1 MLNKGLHGSDQS
13 KTSCRDPWRKSAAN
27 PIVRSVM
34 MLARSPQDLAVS
46 LTPALHQAAREAGT
60 LALGFFRPGAKT
72 SARLWTKE
80 RGSPVTEADVA
91 VDGFLK
97 SRLAQILPD
106 AGWLSEETADN
117 PDRLANDLVWIVDP
131 IDGTRAFVA
140 GHRDWSIAIALLVAG
155 QPVLGVVHA
164 PAHGR
169 FYEASAGAGARVN
182 GARMSVSARD
192 RIEGARTAGPKPLV
206 DAFERR
212 AGGPLTRLDK
222 IPSLALRLVR
232 VAEGTVDVGLVSSDS
247 RDWDLAAAD
256 LILQEAGGRVTDLAG
271 RPLRYN
277 QADPVHGELAAA
289 ALRLH
294 PRVIEAMTAS

>member
-1 MLNKGLHGSDQS
+1 
-13 KTSCRDPWRKSAAN
+13 
-27 PIVRSVM
+27 
-34 MLARSPQDLAVS
+34 
-46 LTPALHQAAREAGT
+46 
-60 LALGFFRPGAKT
+60 
-72 SARLWTKE
+72 
-80 RGSPVTEADVA
+80 
-91 VDGFLK
+91 
-97 SRLAQILPD
+97 
-106 AGWLSEETADN
+106 
-117 PDRLANDLVWIVDP
+117 
-131 IDGTRAFVA
+131 
-140 GHRDWSIAIALLVAG
+140 
-155 QPVLGVVHA
+155 
-164 PAHGR
+164 
-169 FYEASAGAGARVN
+169 
-182 GARMSVSARD
+182 MSVSARD

-212 AGGPLTRLDK
+212 AGGALTRLDK